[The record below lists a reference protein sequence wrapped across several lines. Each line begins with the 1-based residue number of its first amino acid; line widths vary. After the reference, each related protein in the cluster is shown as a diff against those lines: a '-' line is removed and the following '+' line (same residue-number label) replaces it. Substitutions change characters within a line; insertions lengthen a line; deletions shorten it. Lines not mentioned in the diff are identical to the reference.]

1 MPEAAHNKA
10 NRPGVHFMQHPGR
23 QVTESP
29 IRTKAPSE
37 RKAHSEGEGAAEAP
51 EAAKCREVV

>member
-10 NRPGVHFMQHPGR
+10 NRPGMHFMQHPGR
-23 QVTESP
+23 QVTES
-29 IRTKAPSE
+29 TSE

-51 EAAKCREVV
+51 EAAECREVV